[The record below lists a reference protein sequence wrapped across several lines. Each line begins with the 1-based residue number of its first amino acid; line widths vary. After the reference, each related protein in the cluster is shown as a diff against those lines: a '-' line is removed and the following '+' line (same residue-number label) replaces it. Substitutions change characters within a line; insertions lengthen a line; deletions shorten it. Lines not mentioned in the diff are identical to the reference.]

1 MTDQTDDNSSRRRL
15 VLRRGRMG
23 GGGSSFSQ
31 GGTARVESFQG
42 SEDAGAIGDAVDD
55 AIDPNEFNRQVQA
68 RANLPAPVTPDQ
80 ARDNPRARL
89 DEVALSGSAAY
100 AKEFRLNMLHRM
112 LMRNVPLDQIARQL
126 QVSISTVEKDRA
138 ELKRRLREAAKEL
151 DINEMVGNQSA
162 FYDEIQALSLRVA
175 SGDAPTAMKLAAMRT
190 SLAANADRA
199 RFLNASGVFDALRF
213 RRGEDNA
220 TTSDVQLLMQRTAE
234 MLAELGDDTPEVPAP
249 RPAIR
254 RAKPGGF
261 NAPTFDDPDASSSS
275 NEVQEL

>member
-1 MTDQTDDNSSRRRL
+1 MTDQTDDSPSRRRL
-15 VLRRGRMG
+15 VLRRGRTG
-23 GGGSSFSQ
+23 GGTSFSA
-31 GGTARVESFQG
+31 GGTARVESFNG
-42 SEDAGAIGDAVDD
+42 TDAPDHHDEVDD
-55 AIDPNEFNRQVQA
+55 AIDPEDFNRQVQA
-68 RANLPAPVTPDQ
+68 RAALPAPVTGDQ
-80 ARDNPRARL
+80 ARENPRARL

-138 ELKRRLREAAKEL
+138 ELKRRLRERAKEL
-151 DINEMVGNQSA
+151 DINELVGNQSA

-175 SGDAPTAMKLAAMRT
+175 SGDATTPMKLAALRT

-199 RFLNASGVFDALRF
+199 RFLNSAGVFDALRF
-213 RRGEDNA
+213 RRAEDNS
-220 TTSDVQLLMQRTAE
+220 TVSDVQLLMQRTAE
-234 MLAELGDDTPEVPAP
+234 MLAGLDEDAPADPAP

-254 RAKPGGF
+254 RSRKGGF
-261 NAPTFDDPDASSSS
+261 NDMTFDDADASSGN